1 MENQTSSTNMQKVI
15 RVLDDMRNAGI
26 VEKYA
31 IGGAFAAILHN
42 EPISTIDLDIFFFL
56 GEKNASPILSL
67 SAIYDYAKGRG
78 FSFDHEFV
86 NIHGWLVQFVEAS
99 HSPLWTEAV
108 ENADRMK
115 IDDSD
120 VSVIGK
126 EHLVAMWLFAGR
138 AKDYQKI
145 AMFREAEFLDEA
157 KLFDILERHDLMSKW
172 NKEKWRFADEE

>member
-1 MENQTSSTNMQKVI
+1 MENQSSSANMREVFG
-15 RVLDDMRNAGI
+15 VLNDMRDAGI

-56 GEKNASPILSL
+56 AERNESPILSL
-67 SAIYDYAKGRG
+67 SAIYDYAKKRG

-99 HSPLWTEAV
+99 HSRLWTEAIQT
-108 ENADRMK
+108 ADRLK
-115 IDDSD
+115 IDDLD
-120 VSVIGK
+120 VSVIDK
-126 EHLVAMWLFAGR
+126 EHLVAMWLLAGR

-145 AMFREAEFLDEA
+145 AMFREAGFLDEA
-157 KLFDILERHDLMSKW
+157 KLFDVLERHDLMSKW
-172 NKEKWRFADEE
+172 NREKWRFADDE